1 MPGPYDDSMKLLVH
15 ANKEDY
21 VQWGLSF
28 LNPSLRQRPIGLI
41 TPLETEFKR
50 SIIADALLK
59 VELGKKQ
66 VILHFEF
73 QVSND
78 VDVPD
83 RVLEYH
89 MQARRKYKLPVC
101 SYIIYLQDDGE
112 VPQSILIWDFPDE
125 PEDVLQ
131 FRYKVVDLSKLSA
144 EELRQTGLAGL
155 KPLMILTRDG
165 ATREVAEEIMSGLDA
180 VGKNESLITA
190 YMLISLVFSK
200 NNADDLE
207 WFKKRWRIMS
217 DRLKDSWIYQ
227 EILEQGREEERK
239 AREEERRQELER
251 WRQTLLGVVHA
262 RFAGQKMERLAQGQ
276 AAVINSPKV
285 LQDLILKLIAART
298 PEEAQDYL
306 LNWTEDDQVS
316 A

>member
-1 MPGPYDDSMKLLVH
+1 MKLLVH
-15 ANKEDY
+15 ANKEDF

-28 LNPSLRQRPIGLI
+28 LNPALRQIPVSLI

-50 SIIADALLK
+50 SIIADILLK
-59 VELGKKQ
+59 VELWKRL

-73 QVSND
+73 QASND
-78 VDVPD
+78 DDVPD

-101 SYIIYLQDDGE
+101 SFIIYLQDDGK
-112 VPQSILIWDFPDE
+112 VPQSPLVWNFPE
-125 PEDVLQ
+125 EEENMLQ
-131 FRYKVVDLSKLSA
+131 FRYKVIDLPRISA
-144 EELRQTGLAGL
+144 EELRQTGLSGL
-155 KPLMILTRDG
+155 RPLMILTRDG
-165 ATREVAEEIMSGLDA
+165 ATREVAEEIMTDLGTG
-180 VGKNESLITA
+180 GKNESLLTA

-207 WFKKRWRIMS
+207 WFRKRWKVMS

-251 WRQTLLGVVHA
+251 WRQTLLGVVHT
-262 RFAGQKMERLAQGQ
+262 RFASQKIERLAQGQ
-276 AAVINSPKV
+276 ATVINSPKI
-285 LQDLILKLIAART
+285 LQDLILKMIAART

-306 LNWTEDDQVS
+306 LSWSEDEQES